1 MKLRRFCKK
10 TIFFVLLLLLWNKDA
25 GLLFIGGCRF
35 EKCLKRLGSLRS
47 SSKENGPRWRT
58 RLGIIVWAN
67 SLVAMATEGAAIWG
81 GNDGD
86 AVGSFS
92 SW

>member
-1 MKLRRFCKK
+1 MVR
-10 TIFFVLLLLLWNKDA
+10 FVLLRRRMVPV
-25 GLLFIGGCRF
+25 G
-35 EKCLKRLGSLRS
+35 ELGS
-47 SSKENGPRWRT
+47 
-58 RLGIIVWAN
+58 GIIVWAN